1 MDSLLI
7 TTLLLV
13 AGLALILVGA
23 NYMTDGSA
31 AIARRLNISG
41 FVIGL
46 TVVAIGTSMP
56 EMVVSVVSALRGSTD
71 IAIGNVVGSNLFN
84 TLMILGIC
92 SAFRPMALT
101 QLNIYRDI
109 PIGIVASL
117 LLLVTTWSGVI
128 SRTEGVILFIL
139 YIGMMI
145 YTIRNARPSKEEIE
159 SEKEIEQHAPI
170 AMWLAVVLTVGGLGA
185 LIYGGTLFIDNAV
198 VIAKYFNIPSNV
210 IAITLVAG
218 GTSLPEFAASLVSLI
233 KGKSDIALG
242 NVIGS
247 NIANI
252 LLVLGFSSTLT
263 PLTMGSITLGD
274 VAVVLLS
281 AVLLFVT
288 AFTFGKRRIDRG
300 EGVIMVL
307 VFVAYMYWV
316 LTKSPVIAI

>member
-1 MDSLLI
+1 MESIFITSLLI
-7 TTLLLV
+7 V

-41 FVIGL
+41 FIIGL

-56 EMVVSVVSALRGSTD
+56 EMVVSVISALKGSGD
-71 IAIGNVVGSNLFN
+71 LAIGNVSGSNLFN

-92 SAFRPMALT
+92 SIIKPISLT

-109 PIGIVASL
+109 PLSILASII
-117 LLLVTTWSGVI
+117 LVVVTWSGAI
-128 SRTEGVILFIL
+128 SRTEGIILFIL
-139 YIGMMI
+139 YLGVILF
-145 YTIRNARPSKEEIE
+145 TIRNTKPSKEEIE
-159 SEKEIEQHAPI
+159 MEEEMSRSTPI
-170 AMWLAVVLTVGGLGA
+170 PMWLALIFTFGGLGA
-185 LIYGGTLFIDNAV
+185 LIYGGSIFINNAV
-198 VIAKYFNIPSNV
+198 IVAEHFNIPQNI

-252 LLVLGFSSTLT
+252 LLVLGVSSTIT
-263 PLTMGSITLGD
+263 PLTLGGVTMVDMGA
-274 VAVVLLS
+274 VALSTVV
-281 AVLLFVT
+281 LFVT
-288 AFTFGKRRIDRG
+288 AFTLGKSRIDRS
-300 EGVIMVL
+300 EGVVMVL
-307 VFVAYMYWV
+307 LFVAYIGW
-316 LTKSPVIAI
+316 AINHSLL

>member
-1 MDSLLI
+1 MDSLLVI
-7 TTLLLV
+7 SLLLV
-13 AGLALILVGA
+13 AGLVLILLGA

-31 AIARRLNISG
+31 AIARRLNVSG

-46 TVVAIGTSMP
+46 TIVAIGTSMP

-84 TLMILGIC
+84 TLVILGIC

-101 QLNIYRDI
+101 QLNVYRDI
-109 PIGIVASL
+109 PLGIVASIL
-117 LLLVTTWSGVI
+117 LFVVTWSGVI
-128 SRTEGVILFIL
+128 SRTEGIILFII

-145 YTIRNARPSKEEIE
+145 YTIRNARPSKEEQAIE
-159 SEKEIEQHAPI
+159 SEVETHEP
-170 AMWLAVVLTVGGLGA
+170 LSVTLSLLYTVGGLGG
-185 LIYGGTLFIDNAV
+185 LLYGGSLFIDNAV
-198 VIAKYFNIPSNV
+198 LLAEHFNIPSNI

-252 LLVLGFSSTLT
+252 LLVLGASSTLT
-263 PLTMGSITLGD
+263 PLTMGSITMVDTG
-274 VAVVLLS
+274 VVVVSS
-281 AVLLFVT
+281 ALLFVT
-288 AFTFGKRRIDRG
+288 AFTLGKGRIDRS

-307 VFVAYMYWV
+307 IFVGYISYMISHSV
-316 LTKSPVIAI
+316 L

>member
-1 MDSLLI
+1 MDSLFV

-13 AGLALILVGA
+13 VGLALILVGA

-41 FVIGL
+41 FVVGL

-56 EMVVSVVSALRGSTD
+56 EMVVSIVSALKGSTD
-71 IAIGNVVGSNLFN
+71 IAIGNVVGSNVFN

-109 PIGIVASL
+109 PLGIVASL
-117 LLLVTTWSGVI
+117 LLFAVTWSGVI
-128 SRTEGVILFIL
+128 SRLEGVILFII

-159 SEKEIEQHAPI
+159 AENEAQQHEPI
-170 AMWLAVVLTVGGLGA
+170 SLALALTFTVGGMGA
-185 LIYGGTLFIDNAV
+185 LIYGGTIFIDKAV
-198 VIAKYFNIPSNV
+198 VIAKYFNIPSNI

-242 NVIGS
+242 NIIGS

-252 LLVLGFSSTLT
+252 LLVLGVSSTLT
-263 PLTMGSITLGD
+263 PLTMGSITMVD
-274 VAVVLLS
+274 TAIVVVSS
-281 AVLLFVT
+281 ALLFVT
-288 AFTFGKRRIDRG
+288 AFTLGKGRIDRS

-307 VFVAYMYWV
+307 VFIGYITYMI
-316 LTKSPVIAI
+316 SHSVI